1 MHAIRAGLNAL
12 SIQASTNTSS
22 SSTTSVPQQAQQTNS
37 AGNATQAR
45 FPPGQARSEQLRT
58 ELAVTQLQEDPRDF
72 ALNHALSGD
81 GIIKDGALPA
91 EGRAKLQHLGNG
103 TYEFRLA
110 QDTDPHTIPAHF
122 LAYNSISQQG
132 ISPAYVDIPK
142 TAGDSKFV
150 FTGSLSGCSVIVT
163 ELTPDTYRVFHD
175 ARTNSSTLHENAVMA
190 TDFKDYQVH
199 GTQEGLANVFL
210 HFKDGQWEMLAQR
223 QEYEKD
229 GNGGTRPK
237 LRDDAKILSV
247 QYASPDLTV
256 RTQQQLADIRTRSQT
271 ALLESAQLLG
281 ITFNRENISDRA
293 YTAGNEVSEN
303 HPSIAAWQ
311 GLRNQINDECRIR
324 KQEITQKKWDLPIT
338 RNASQQQQFDALEA
352 DRSYYEQHVD
362 VTKESLTADLSWL
375 REQKKDVEGAA
386 SVVAVPASAS

>member
-22 SSTTSVPQQAQQTNS
+22 SSTTSVPQQAEQTNR
-37 AGNATQAR
+37 AGNAAQAR

-58 ELAVTQLQEDPRDF
+58 ELAVAQLQENPSEF
-72 ALNHALSGD
+72 ALSHALSGD
-81 GIIKDGALPA
+81 GIIKDGTLPA
-91 EGRAKLQHLGNG
+91 EGRAKLLHLGNG

-110 QDTDPHTIPAHF
+110 QETDPHTIPAHF

-132 ISPAYVDIPK
+132 IRPAYVDIPK
-142 TAGDSKFV
+142 TAGDSKFL

-163 ELTPDTYRVFHD
+163 DLNPDTYRVFHD
-175 ARTNSSTLHENAVMA
+175 ARPNSSTLHENAVMA

-199 GTQEGLANVFL
+199 GAQEGLANVFL
-210 HFKDGQWEMLAQR
+210 HFKDGQWAMHAQR
-223 QEYEKD
+223 QEYERD
-229 GNGGTRPK
+229 ENGGTRPK

-247 QYASPDLTV
+247 QYANPDLTV

-271 ALLESAQLLG
+271 ALLESAQKLG
-281 ITFNRENISDRA
+281 IPFNPENISDGA
-293 YTAGNEVSEN
+293 YAAGNEVSEH

-311 GLRNQINDECRIR
+311 GLRNQIREECAERTE
-324 KQEITQKKWDLPIT
+324 EITNKKMDLPRT

-352 DRSYYEQHVD
+352 NRGYYAQHVD
-362 VTKESLTADLSWL
+362 VTKESLTADLTWL
-375 REQKKDVEGAA
+375 REQKKSAEGAG
-386 SVVAVPASAS
+386 SVVAV